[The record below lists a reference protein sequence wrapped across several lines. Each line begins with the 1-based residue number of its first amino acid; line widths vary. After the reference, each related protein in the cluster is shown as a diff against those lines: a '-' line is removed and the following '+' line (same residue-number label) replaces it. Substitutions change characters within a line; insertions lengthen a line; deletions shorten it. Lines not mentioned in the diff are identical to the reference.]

1 MKIRDIQFVT
11 SASRLQEMPD
21 DGRPEVAFVGRSNVG
36 KSALVNMLAM
46 RRKLAHI
53 SAKPGK
59 TRTFNFYSVNEAL
72 YFVDIP
78 GYGFAKVSKALRQKW
93 VGQIE
98 AYLCYRTALR
108 LVLHLVD
115 GRHPPGELDQG
126 VMQLLADYSILG
138 VTVLTKMDKLSG
150 NQRTQSIRRV
160 NNLLSEKGLIFPVV
174 ASSARTSLGRT
185 ELLSR
190 IGQAI
195 ENS

>member
-78 GYGFAKVSKALRQKW
+78 GYGFAKVSKAIRLKW
-93 VGQIE
+93 VRQIE
-98 AYLCYRTALR
+98 DYLCHRKALR

-115 GRHPPGELDQG
+115 GRHPPSELDQG
-126 VMQLLADYSILG
+126 VMHLLADYSIFSL
-138 VTVLTKMDKLSG
+138 TVLTKMDKLSG
-150 NQRTQSIRRV
+150 NLRTQSIRRGKQP
-160 NNLLSEKGLIFPVV
+160 LD
-174 ASSARTSLGRT
+174 
-185 ELLSR
+185 
-190 IGQAI
+190 
-195 ENS
+195 